1 MKDIL
6 WILFEI
12 GINLFQGVLVSHYV
26 YSILGDKEKRSFIKS
41 GGLGCSV
48 LLTAIITLINYFIY
62 FDGLYIYAYI
72 AIVFVYSL
80 LRLKGKVL
88 KKLFISSFSIIF
100 ISIITVLVAN
110 FISLLFS
117 RQLNE
122 IFTTQSLERFISVVV
137 CQLIILYIY
146 KLTLGIFK
154 HENKNDLS
162 NHEWVLILA
171 VLFIS
176 IVISTLLTI
185 ISLQEIP
192 DISRWLIVICILG
205 IVVNNI
211 VTVYLVVNLS
221 IKNSA
226 VRENQLLRVQQKYQ
240 QQYLENAESQ
250 YETIR
255 KLRHDFKNHNIVI
268 ASLLE
273 SGDFD
278 KAKKYVGD
286 YLDRRS
292 VSGNYVNTGNNI
304 VNAVVNCKAEVAKG
318 LDIET
323 SIVTVSDFSGIDD
336 LDLCSLISNMF
347 DNAIEACKKV
357 NKDRQIHFSAK
368 KDESSYTFCM
378 KNSINGSVIK
388 NNPNLITT
396 KKDKHLHGLGTKII
410 KDIAKKYNGIADF
423 FENDNVFICYIILK
437 YL

>member
-48 LLTAIITLINYFIY
+48 LLTVVITLINYFIY
-62 FDGLYIYAYI
+62 FEGLYVYAYI

-100 ISIITVLVAN
+100 ISIVTALVAN
-110 FISLLFS
+110 FSSVLFH
-117 RQLNE
+117 RQLND
-122 IFTTQSLERFISVVV
+122 IFAAQSLERFISVLV

-154 HENKNDLS
+154 HENKSDLS
-162 NHEWVLILA
+162 NREWVLILA

-176 IVISTLLTI
+176 IVILILLTF
-185 ISLQEIP
+185 ISLQKIT
-192 DISRWLIVICILG
+192 DSIRWLIVICILG

-347 DNAIEACKKV
+347 DNAIDACKKV
-357 NKDRQIHFSAK
+357 NKNRQIHFSVK

-388 NNPNLITT
+388 NNPDLITT

-423 FENDNVFICYIILK
+423 FENDDIFICYIILK

>member
-6 WILFEI
+6 WALFET
-12 GINLFQGVLVSHYV
+12 GVNLFQGVLVSHYV

-48 LLTAIITLINYFIY
+48 LLTVVITLINYFIY
-62 FDGLYIYAYI
+62 FEGLYVYAYI

-100 ISIITVLVAN
+100 ISIVTALVAN
-110 FISLLFS
+110 FSSVLFH
-117 RQLNE
+117 RQLND
-122 IFTTQSLERFISVVV
+122 IFAAQSLERFISVLV

-154 HENKNDLS
+154 HENKSDLS
-162 NHEWVLILA
+162 NREWVLILA

-176 IVISTLLTI
+176 IVILILLTF
-185 ISLQEIP
+185 ISLQKIT
-192 DISRWLIVICILG
+192 DSIRWLIVICILG

-278 KAKKYVGD
+278 KAKKYVSD

-347 DNAIEACKKV
+347 DNAIDACKKV
-357 NKDRQIHFSAK
+357 NKNRQIHFSVK

-388 NNPNLITT
+388 NNPDLITT

-423 FENDNVFICYIILK
+423 FENDDIFICYIILK

>member
-48 LLTAIITLINYFIY
+48 LLTVVITLINYFIY
-62 FDGLYIYAYI
+62 FEGLYVYAYI

-100 ISIITVLVAN
+100 ISIVTALVAN
-110 FISLLFS
+110 FSSVLFH
-117 RQLNE
+117 RQLND
-122 IFTTQSLERFISVVV
+122 IFAAQSLERFISVLV

-154 HENKNDLS
+154 HENKSDLS
-162 NHEWVLILA
+162 NREWVLILA

-176 IVISTLLTI
+176 IVILILLTF
-185 ISLQEIP
+185 ISLQKIT
-192 DISRWLIVICILG
+192 DSIRWLIVICILG

-347 DNAIEACKKV
+347 DNAIDACKKV
-357 NKDRQIHFSAK
+357 NKNRQIHFSVK

-423 FENDNVFICYIILK
+423 FENDDIFICYIILK